1 MSAAVVA
8 PRLHLNSEA
17 DMMTHDEAPVLFH
30 VAQQKSLDTGIPL
43 GTLESR
49 WGRTGIPLRSPR
61 TAASA
66 TTSTSKE
73 YKTGVSA
80 GGGQKIHRFE
90 LVFLFPPSGS
100 KQARTPNSGYN
111 VELTIG

>member
-1 MSAAVVA
+1 
-8 PRLHLNSEA
+8 
-17 DMMTHDEAPVLFH
+17 MMTHDEAPVLFH

-80 GGGQKIHRFE
+80 GGGSKNSPFRACFS
-90 LVFLFPPSGS
+90 FPAQRLKASQDP
-100 KQARTPNSGYN
+100 K
-111 VELTIG
+111 